1 MEEEKYLLENEKA
14 SLQSTDEK
22 IKAMKEEDVL
32 LQEAQEEA
40 TWEQQL
46 WGTEEKVRELLKT
59 EIPLL
64 WGTVRR

>member
-46 WGTEEKVRELLKT
+46 
-59 EIPLL
+59 
-64 WGTVRR
+64 